1 MASGAHNDADIL
13 QAAPSRR
20 SRRLV
25 ARSEPSCPSSWSR
38 CTRSTAR
45 CASETLTLQ
54 AFKAGCRRQSDD
66 PVNVAVLSQALHQ
79 RPISCTTNGVQVLG
93 EADVSVKG
101 MLEEFGVYL
110 KPAAFKQDV
119 KPLLKDSCS
128 AVFGSA
134 TGLTDMLVQHMPLSR
149 VGTAAKVGI

>member
-1 MASGAHNDADIL
+1 MQPICE
-13 QAAPSRR
+13 QAVHA
-20 SRRLV
+20 RL
-25 ARSEPSCPSSWSR
+25 ER
-38 CTRSTAR
+38 CMID
-45 CASETLTLQ
+45 E
-54 AFKAGCRRQSDD
+54 
-66 PVNVAVLSQALHQ
+66 
-79 RPISCTTNGVQVLG
+79 VQVLG

-134 TGLTDMLVQHMPLSR
+134 TGLTDMLAQHMPLSR

>member
-1 MASGAHNDADIL
+1 M
-13 QAAPSRR
+13 
-20 SRRLV
+20 
-25 ARSEPSCPSSWSR
+25 
-38 CTRSTAR
+38 
-45 CASETLTLQ
+45 
-54 AFKAGCRRQSDD
+54 
-66 PVNVAVLSQALHQ
+66 
-79 RPISCTTNGVQVLG
+79 
-93 EADVSVKG
+93 KG

-149 VGTAAKVGI
+149 VGTAAKVRVCQLVQGVQGTGCHTDPPVALLCELVACCIRRC

>member
-1 MASGAHNDADIL
+1 M
-13 QAAPSRR
+13 
-20 SRRLV
+20 
-25 ARSEPSCPSSWSR
+25 
-38 CTRSTAR
+38 
-45 CASETLTLQ
+45 
-54 AFKAGCRRQSDD
+54 
-66 PVNVAVLSQALHQ
+66 
-79 RPISCTTNGVQVLG
+79 LG

-149 VGTAAKVGI
+149 VGTAAKVRVRCSVQGMQGTSCCTNRPLASLCEMVACCIGRC

>member
-1 MASGAHNDADIL
+1 L
-13 QAAPSRR
+13 
-20 SRRLV
+20 
-25 ARSEPSCPSSWSR
+25 
-38 CTRSTAR
+38 
-45 CASETLTLQ
+45 
-54 AFKAGCRRQSDD
+54 
-66 PVNVAVLSQALHQ
+66 
-79 RPISCTTNGVQVLG
+79 QVLG

-149 VGTAAKVGI
+149 VGTATKVCSLWTSARAATAHAGAHAQALHCSAT

>member
-1 MASGAHNDADIL
+1 M
-13 QAAPSRR
+13 
-20 SRRLV
+20 
-25 ARSEPSCPSSWSR
+25 
-38 CTRSTAR
+38 
-45 CASETLTLQ
+45 
-54 AFKAGCRRQSDD
+54 
-66 PVNVAVLSQALHQ
+66 
-79 RPISCTTNGVQVLG
+79 LG

-149 VGTAAKVGI
+149 VGTATKVSLRRVMQWVGICSIPWPFPCHTKQLAVPSLTGSSDDISVN

>member
-1 MASGAHNDADIL
+1 MPASVRVMR
-13 QAAPSRR
+13 Q
-20 SRRLV
+20 
-25 ARSEPSCPSSWSR
+25 
-38 CTRSTAR
+38 
-45 CASETLTLQ
+45 
-54 AFKAGCRRQSDD
+54 RQS
-66 PVNVAVLSQALHQ
+66 SFET
-79 RPISCTTNGVQVLG
+79 RVQVLG

-149 VGTAAKVGI
+149 VGTATKVCRRC